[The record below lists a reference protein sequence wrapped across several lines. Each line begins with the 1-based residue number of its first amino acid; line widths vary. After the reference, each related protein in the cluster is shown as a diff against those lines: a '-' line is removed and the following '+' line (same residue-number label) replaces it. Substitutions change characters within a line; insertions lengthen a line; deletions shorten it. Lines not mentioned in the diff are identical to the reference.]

1 MEVKLILSHLMVEE
15 DKVMVNNPVVV
26 MDRIPVKDTP
36 PGEDTEVEVVDM
48 EVAAA
53 VVIVVAEVVAM
64 VVLVAVGVEAMTP
77 MVPQMTEEAVVD
89 MEVGFVFSRLKEFL
103 LYKFLQMF
111 YIMAHVLVFWVLLT

>member
-36 PGEDTEVEVVDM
+36 PEEDTEVEVVDM

-53 VVIVVAEVVAM
+53 VVIVAVAEVVAM

-89 MEVGFVFSRLKEFL
+89 MEVGFVFSGLTEFF

-111 YIMAHVLVFWVLLT
+111 T